1 MLPSPKAR
9 FAANPLVSGAR
20 GGHDLNPH
28 QFTRDGMTLLGRA
41 QGSQDGT
48 LYLAPDRRDSLAKS
62 DGFTATLLDMIDGY
76 IARNGIDA
84 PGDRPPVLRDG
95 YAADEITELDL
106 ERAGVSSLIWSAGYS
121 FDFDLIKL
129 PGAASNASAS
139 FSA

>member
-48 LYLAPDRRDSLAKS
+48 LYLAPDRRDNLAKS
-62 DGFTATLLDMIDGY
+62 DGF

>member
-62 DGFTATLLDMIDGY
+62 DGFTA
-76 IARNGIDA
+76 RNGIDA